1 MLEGELE
8 LSLYLMVGSLK
19 IVRKDI
25 KVVVITRLQIGVGRE
40 GYKAMVALIQMVPG
54 GVEH

>member
-25 KVVVITRLQIGVGRE
+25 KVVVITRLRIGVGKE
-40 GYKAMVALIQMVPG
+40 GYEAMVALIQMVPG

>member
-25 KVVVITRLQIGVGRE
+25 KVVVITRLRIGVGRE

>member
-1 MLEGELE
+1 MPEGELE

-25 KVVVITRLQIGVGRE
+25 KVVVIIHLRIGVGKE
-40 GYKAMVALIQMVPG
+40 GYEAMVALIQMVPG